1 MRNNTLDTVKGILIV
16 FVILAHIVSNGA
28 LTRHFHYLI
37 DTFFMQLFFG
47 VSGYLITKELFH
59 RSVKDIFLKYWF
71 RMIIPFLFA
80 YILYSLIEQQWLSIL
95 PYPWY
100 HLWFIVALIQMI
112 VFIYILEKLN
122 FNRNILLLVFLSYTV
137 LWIGTYGGN
146 GLNEIY
152 YWMGHKAVYYDLVF
166 FYFGYYLRN
175 QINLQDQNHWYVLPL
190 FISFALY
197 IWIFNNHQA
206 INYLYAFI
214 WSLLNLTMIYLVL
227 FNALQH
233 QSLKFPVI
241 TWMGRY
247 SLPIYLL
254 HTIPLMLL
262 KPYME
267 AGKLTPYMHILLYF
281 IGVFVVI
288 TIIYNIQNT
297 KVGKILIIGEK
308 V

>member
-1 MRNNTLDTVKGILIV
+1 MRNNTLDTVKGILII
-16 FVILAHIVSNGA
+16 FVILAHIISKGV
-28 LTRHFHYLI
+28 LTHSFDYFI
-37 DTFFMQLFFG
+37 NTFFMQLFFG
-47 VSGYLITKELFH
+47 VSGYFITKELFH

-80 YILYSLIEQQWLSIL
+80 YVLYCLIEQQWLSIF

-112 VFIYILEKLN
+112 VYIYILEKLN
-122 FNRNILLLVFLSYTV
+122 FNRNILLLLFLSYTV

-175 QINLQDQNHWYVLPL
+175 QTNLQDQNHWYVLPL
-190 FISFALY
+190 FISSAIY
-197 IWIFNNHQA
+197 IWIFNDHQA

-227 FNALQH
+227 FNALRY

-254 HTIPLMLL
+254 YIIPLMLL

-267 AGKLTPYMHILLYF
+267 AGKLTSYMHILLYF

-288 TIIYNIQNT
+288 TIIYKIQNT
-297 KVGKILIIGEK
+297 KFGKILIIGEK